1 MKNWKHYAV
10 LGLVGSLVAVG
21 WSTSTRADVIETNA
35 LSDYPISLYRA
46 HELSLDA
53 FGMGSIG
60 QRTIRHL
67 TGRSVVDDGRVGAGA
82 GVNYFFTRHLGF
94 GWEAYSQN
102 TRGTFVDNGSMNL
115 IGRLPLGESGFAPY
129 ALGGG
134 GYQFDVKQG
143 IAQAGGGIEF
153 RFNEHVGI
161 FVDARYVWA
170 EKTDNFGVGRFGVR
184 WAF

>member
-10 LGLVGSLVAVG
+10 IGLASGLMAVAGSASARDHL
-21 WSTSTRADVIETNA
+21 DETNT
-35 LSDYPISLYRA
+35 LSDQPISLYRA

-67 TGRSVVDDGRVGAGA
+67 SGRSVVDDGRVGAGA

-102 TRGTFVDNGSMNL
+102 IHGTFIDNGSMNL
-115 IGRLPLGESGFAPY
+115 LGRLPLGESGFAPY
-129 ALGGG
+129 AMGGG

-143 IAQAGGGIEF
+143 IAQAGGGIEY
-153 RFNEHVGI
+153 RFNHFVGI

-170 EKTDNFGVGRFGVR
+170 EKTDNFGVGRFGLR
-184 WAF
+184 LAF